1 MIGFIRGVLV
11 AKRAPSLLID
21 VQGLGYEVDAPM
33 STFYGLP
40 EIGAEVRL
48 YTHLQIREDAHSL
61 FGFGTEAERGLFRSL
76 IRVSGIGAKLALAI
90 LSGISVEDFRA
101 CVERQDSA
109 RLVRLPGIGKKTA
122 ERLIIELRDRLDIGV
137 PSLAPAS
144 FAGGVAPLPA
154 ADPADEA
161 VSALIALGFKP
172 QEANTLVAKQP
183 VEGRSAEDLIRLA
196 LQSAVR

>member
-11 AKRAPSLLID
+11 AKRAPALLID
-21 VQGLGYEVDAPM
+21 VQGLGYELDAPM
-33 STFYGLP
+33 STFYSLP

-61 FGFGTEAERGLFRSL
+61 FGFATEAERSLFRSL

-90 LSGISVEDFRA
+90 LSGISVDDFRV

-122 ERLIIELRDRLDIGV
+122 ERLIIELRDRLDLGV
-137 PSLAPAS
+137 PSLAPAA
-144 FAGGVAPLPA
+144 FASGAAPLPA
-154 ADPADEA
+154 ADPAGEA

-172 QEANTLVAKQP
+172 QEANALVAKQP
-183 VEGRSAEDLIRLA
+183 AEGRCAEDLIRLA

>member
-1 MIGFIRGVLV
+1 MIGFIRGLLV

-21 VQGLGYEVDAPM
+21 VQGLGYELDAPM
-33 STFYGLP
+33 STFYNLP

-90 LSGISVEDFRA
+90 LSGISVDDFRA

-144 FAGGVAPLPA
+144 FAGGAAPLPA

-172 QEANTLVAKQP
+172 QEANTLVARQAA
-183 VEGRSAEDLIRLA
+183 EGRSAEDLIRAA

>member
-90 LSGISVEDFRA
+90 LSGISVDDFRA

-144 FAGGVAPLPA
+144 FAGGAAPLPA

>member
-1 MIGFIRGVLV
+1 MIGFIRGVLA

-21 VQGLGYEVDAPM
+21 VQGIGYEIDTPM
-33 STFYGLP
+33 STFYELP

-90 LSGISVEDFRA
+90 LSGISVDDFRV

-122 ERLIIELRDRLDIGV
+122 ERLIIELRDRLDLGA
-137 PSLAPAS
+137 PSLAPAG
-144 FAGGVAPLPA
+144 FAGGAPA
-154 ADPADEA
+154 ADPAGEA

-172 QEANTLVAKQP
+172 QEANALVARQP
-183 VEGRSAEDLIRLA
+183 AEGRSAEELIRLA

>member
-11 AKRAPSLLID
+11 AKRAPSLLVD
-21 VQGLGYEVDAPM
+21 VQGVGYELDAPM
-33 STFYGLP
+33 STFYDLP

-61 FGFGTEAERGLFRSL
+61 FGFGTEAERSLFRSL

-90 LSGISVEDFRA
+90 LSGISVDDFRV

-122 ERLIIELRDRLDIGV
+122 ERLIIELRDRLDLGA
-137 PSLAPAS
+137 PSLAPAG
-144 FAGGVAPLPA
+144 FAGGAAPVLA
-154 ADPADEA
+154 ADPAGEA

-172 QEANTLVAKQP
+172 QEASTLVARQSA
-183 VEGRSAEDLIRLA
+183 EGRSAEDLIRLA

>member
-1 MIGFIRGVLV
+1 MIGFIRGILV

-21 VQGLGYEVDAPM
+21 VQGLGYELDAPM
-33 STFYGLP
+33 STFYQLP

-48 YTHLQIREDAHSL
+48 YTHLQVREDAHSL
-61 FGFGTEAERGLFRSL
+61 FGFGTEAERSLFRSL
-76 IRVSGIGAKLALAI
+76 IRVSGIGAKLALTI
-90 LSGISVEDFRA
+90 LSGISVDDFRA

-122 ERLIIELRDRLDIGV
+122 ERLIIEMRDRLEVGA
-137 PSLAPAS
+137 PSLAPAG
-144 FAGGVAPLPA
+144 FAGGAVHPPA
-154 ADPADEA
+154 TEPADEA

-172 QEANTLVAKQP
+172 QEANTLVAKQSAA
-183 VEGRSAEDLIRLA
+183 GRSAEDLIRLA